1 MTRTAAEIM
10 DRDFVYASQGDSIL
24 ELLHHMDDRGLS
36 CAPVLDADGRPLG
49 LATVREIE
57 SCHDIDELTQHL
69 TRLAVSVDQN
79 ASIETAARALAEHQA
94 DSLVLVNEHGVAIG
108 ALSALDLL
116 RAVLGLDGTRAP
128 TGKNP
133 GAKGRLAWSNAEYL
147 ELGAAHRAPA
157 APGLIVLCAD
167 ADTEAK
173 QPLWAESSLNIR
185 ERLDLLLRN
194 PQEDP
199 KLEALLGV
207 YPRTLR
213 FRTLVVRDAGRRAR
227 LGRALGKLMTAS
239 PKAVGGEIE
248 PGSALNA
255 AST

>member
-1 MTRTAAEIM
+1 MARTAAEIM

-49 LATVREIE
+49 SATVREIE

-79 ASIETAARALAEHQA
+79 TSIETAARALAEHQA
-94 DSLVLVNEHGVAIG
+94 DSLVLVNEHGVAMG

-116 RAVLGLDGTRAP
+116 RAVLGLDGTRAAP
-128 TGKNP
+128 GKKP
-133 GAKGRLAWSNAEYL
+133 GVKGDVAWSNAEYL
-147 ELGAAHRAPA
+147 ELGAAHSAPA
-157 APGLIVLCAD
+157 APGLIVLCAE

-173 QPLWAESSLNIR
+173 RPLWAESSLDIR
-185 ERLDLLLRN
+185 ERLDQMLRN
-194 PQEDP
+194 PQEDAN
-199 KLEALLGV
+199 LEALLAV

-213 FRTLVVRDAGRRAR
+213 FRTLVVHDARRRAR
-227 LGRALGKLMTAS
+227 LARALGRMMSAS
-239 PKAVGGEIE
+239 PKAASGQTSGA
-248 PGSALNA
+248 ALI
-255 AST
+255 